1 MTHCTPLQKRSIES
15 VSVEVRKSQH
25 KYIVGPRG
33 HVLQEILQT
42 TGVWVDVPST
52 ESDSSTI
59 TLRGTQDKLGQALT
73 QVRRCVCMCVHVCA
87 CVHLHGIFV
96 TRCHI
101 KLHGVILNHMMSH
114 TIT

>member
-1 MTHCTPLQKRSIES
+1 M
-15 VSVEVRKSQH
+15 SVEVRKSQH

-73 QVRRCVCMCVHVCA
+73 QVCGGEGHIAWHCV
-87 CVHLHGIFV
+87 
-96 TRCHI
+96 
-101 KLHGVILNHMMSH
+101 MSH
-114 TIT
+114 CITLHLVMPHWIM